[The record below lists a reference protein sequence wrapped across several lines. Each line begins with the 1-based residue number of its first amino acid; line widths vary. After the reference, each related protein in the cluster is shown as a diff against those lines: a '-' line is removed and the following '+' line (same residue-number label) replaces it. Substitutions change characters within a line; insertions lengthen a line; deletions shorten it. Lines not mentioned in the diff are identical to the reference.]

1 MITTSDLQVDQIEE
15 TSKKL
20 SNAIVA
26 DTSAERLLLK
36 SRLLSQQFNCY
47 QPSLRSTYVLLVN
60 VLKLVVETGQL
71 RHVTLDINQVR
82 CYLGYYQGHH

>member
-1 MITTSDLQVDQIEE
+1 MYSPFQVDQIEE

-26 DTSAERLLLK
+26 DTNKERLLLK
-36 SRLLSQQFNCY
+36 SRLLSQQFSCY
-47 QPSLRSTYVLLVN
+47 QPSLGSTYVLLVN

-71 RHVTLDINQVR
+71 RHVTLDIDQVCR
-82 CYLGYYQGHH
+82 EFVG